1 MRADFAVISRR
12 RPRSVLPGAVK
23 WPASSTRDCA
33 ETDDIRELNTA
44 LGISTK
50 VAEPKDEHGGEEG
63 AFGRARC
70 VDDLVTLRH
79 QSLERLSRRSTGSL
93 R

>member
-50 VAEPKDEHGGEEG
+50 VAEPKDEQGGEEG
-63 AFGRARC
+63 VLWSR
-70 VDDLVTLRH
+70 TLC
-79 QSLERLSRRSTGSL
+79 
-93 R
+93 